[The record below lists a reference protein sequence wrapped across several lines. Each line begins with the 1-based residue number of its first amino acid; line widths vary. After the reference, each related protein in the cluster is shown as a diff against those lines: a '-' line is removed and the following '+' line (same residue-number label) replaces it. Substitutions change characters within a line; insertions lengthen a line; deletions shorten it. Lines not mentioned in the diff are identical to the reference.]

1 MRMTTIAGP
10 NRDVL
15 DMSFFQDP
23 YAVYER
29 LRAAGPVH
37 PMRTPDGIDVWV
49 ITRYEEAKEALSD
62 PRFTK
67 DFTGVPD
74 IFAQQNTGISAHEG
88 YTDILTKHMLFAD
101 PPDHTR
107 LRELSAKAF
116 TRRRVESLRPE
127 IQQIVDGL
135 LDRMASQ
142 REVDLLRTLSFPM
155 SMAVTCRLLGIPP
168 ADEDAFRVWTE
179 TIFTTNDPARMN
191 EAVRAVDQYLI
202 GVVEAKRADPADDL
216 ITSLIN
222 ARENGDR
229 LSDRELVSTCA
240 LMFVAGYETTASMVG
255 NAVLALLQNPDK
267 LAELKAD
274 PSLMPNAVDELLR
287 YDGPVNVATLRST
300 ATEVTIGDV
309 TIPKGQFVL
318 VSLISAN
325 RDGAKFP
332 DPTRLDF
339 TRPLGGSLAFGHGIH
354 YCLGAPLSRVEI
366 EVALSR
372 LLSRF
377 PNLSLARQPH
387 TLRWRNSLLVRGLSE
402 LPIRLY

>member
-1 MRMTTIAGP
+1 MTTVAGP

-29 LRAAGPVH
+29 LREVGPVH
-37 PMRTPDGIDVWV
+37 PMRTPDGIDVYV

-62 PRFTK
+62 ARFTK
-67 DFTGVPD
+67 DFSGVPE
-74 IFAQQNTGISAHEG
+74 IFAQQSTGIASHEA
-88 YTDILTKHMLFAD
+88 YTDVLTKHMLFAD

-107 LRELSAKAF
+107 LRELSSKAF
-116 TRRRVESLRPE
+116 TRRRVEGLRPE

-135 LDRMASQ
+135 LDKIAPQ

-168 ADEDAFRVWTE
+168 ADEDAFRAWTE
-179 TIFTTNDPARMN
+179 TIFTTNEPARMN
-191 EAVRAVDQYLI
+191 EAVRAVDEYLI

-216 ITSLIN
+216 ITALIN
-222 ARENGDR
+222 ARDQGDR
-229 LSDRELVSTCA
+229 LTDRELVSTCA

-255 NAVLALLQNPDK
+255 NAVLALLEHPEK

-287 YDGPVNVATLRST
+287 FDGPVNVATLRST
-300 ATEVTIGDV
+300 ATEVTVGDV

-325 RDGAKFP
+325 RDGDKFP
-332 DPTRLDF
+332 DPKALDF
-339 TRPLGGSLAFGHGIH
+339 NRPLGGSLAFGHGIH

-372 LLSRF
+372 LLTRF
-377 PNLSLARQPH
+377 PDLSLAGKAE
-387 TLRWRNSLLVRGLSE
+387 TLSWRNSLLVRGLTS

>member
-1 MRMTTIAGP
+1 
-10 NRDVL
+10 
-15 DMSFFQDP
+15 
-23 YAVYER
+23 
-29 LRAAGPVH
+29 
-37 PMRTPDGIDVWV
+37 MRTPDGIDVWV

-62 PRFTK
+62 ARFTK
-67 DFTGVPD
+67 DFAGVPE
-74 IFAQQNTGISAHEG
+74 IFEQQSTGISAHEG

-116 TRRRVESLRPE
+116 TRRRVEALRPE

-135 LDRMASQ
+135 LDRMAGQ
-142 REVDLLRTLSFPM
+142 REVDLLRALSFPM

-168 ADEDAFRVWTE
+168 ADEDAFRRWTE

-255 NAVLALLQNPDK
+255 NAVLALLENPGK

-287 YDGPVNVATLRST
+287 FDGPVNVATLRST
-300 ATEVTIGDV
+300 ATDVRIGDV

-325 RDGAKFP
+325 RDGDKFP
-332 DPTRLDF
+332 EPAQLDF

-372 LLSRF
+372 LLLRY
-377 PNLSLARQPH
+377 PNLGLAGQPS
-387 TLRWRNSLLVRGLSE
+387 TLRWRNSLLVRGLSA
-402 LPIRLY
+402 LPIRLS

>member
-1 MRMTTIAGP
+1 MTTLTGP
-10 NRDVL
+10 GREVL

-23 YAVYER
+23 YAVYDR
-29 LRAAGPVH
+29 LRVEGPVH
-37 PMRTPDGIDVWV
+37 AMRTPDGIDVWV

-62 PRFTK
+62 ARFTK
-67 DFTGVPD
+67 DFSGVPD
-74 IFAQQNTGISAHEG
+74 IFAQQSTGVSAHEG

-107 LRELSAKAF
+107 LRELAAKAF
-116 TRRRVESLRPE
+116 TRRRVEALRPE

-135 LDRMASQ
+135 LDTISAAG
-142 REVDLLRTLSFPM
+142 EVDLLRSLSFPM

-168 ADEDAFRVWTE
+168 ADEDAFRTWTE

-191 EAVRAVDQYLI
+191 EAVRGVDQYLVDVI
-202 GVVEAKRADPADDL
+202 EAKRADPADDL
-216 ITSLIN
+216 ITALIN
-222 ARENGDR
+222 AREDGDR

-255 NAVLALLQNPDK
+255 NAVLALLKNPDK

-287 YDGPVNVATLRST
+287 FDGPVNVATLRST
-300 ATEVTIGDV
+300 ATDVTVAGT

-318 VSLISAN
+318 VSLIAAN
-325 RDGAKFP
+325 RDGEKFP
-332 DPTRLDF
+332 EPARLDF

-372 LLSRF
+372 LLARF
-377 PNLSLARQPH
+377 PDLSLAREPE
-387 TLRWRNSLLVRGLSE
+387 TLQWRNSLLVRGLST
-402 LPIRLY
+402 LPIRLH

>member
-1 MRMTTIAGP
+1 MRMTTVTSP
-10 NRDVL
+10 SRDVL

-23 YAVYER
+23 YAVYDR
-29 LRAAGPVH
+29 LRQSGPVH
-37 PMRTPDGIDVWV
+37 PMRTPDGIDVWF
-49 ITRYEEAKEALSD
+49 ITHYEEAKEALSD
-62 PRFTK
+62 ARFTK
-67 DFTGVPD
+67 SFDGVPE
-74 IFAQQNTGISAHEG
+74 IFEQQNTGIAGHEA

-116 TRRRVESLRPE
+116 TRRRVEALRPE

-135 LDRMASQ
+135 LDKISDE
-142 REVDLLRTLSFPM
+142 REVDLLRTVSFPM

-179 TIFTTNDPARMN
+179 TIFTTNHPARMN
-191 EAVRAVDQYLI
+191 EAVRAVDDYL
-202 GVVEAKRADPADDL
+202 VKTVEAKRADPADDL
-216 ITSLIN
+216 ITALIN
-222 ARENGDR
+222 ARDNGDR

-255 NAVLALLQNPDK
+255 NAVLALLQRPEK
-267 LAELKAD
+267 LAEIKAD
-274 PSLMPNAVDELLR
+274 PSLLPNAVDELLR
-287 YDGPVNVATLRST
+287 FDGPVNVATLRST
-300 ATEVTIGDV
+300 ATEVQIGDT

-318 VSLISAN
+318 VSLIAAN
-325 RDGAKFP
+325 RDGEKFP
-332 DPTRLDF
+332 SPNELDF

-372 LLSRF
+372 LLTRF
-377 PNLSLARQPH
+377 PDLSLAGQPG
-387 TLRWRNSLLVRGLSE
+387 TLRWRNSLLVRGLSA
-402 LPIRLY
+402 LPIRLR

>member
-1 MRMTTIAGP
+1 MTTIAGAG
-10 NRDVL
+10 RDVL

-29 LRAAGPVH
+29 LRNAGPVH

-62 PRFTK
+62 ARFTK
-67 DFTGVPD
+67 DFAGVPE
-74 IFAQQNTGISAHEG
+74 IFAQQSTGISAHEG

-116 TRRRVESLRPE
+116 TRRRVEALRPE

-135 LDRMASQ
+135 LDRMAGQ
-142 REVDLLRTLSFPM
+142 REVDLLRALSFPM

-168 ADEDAFRVWTE
+168 ADEDAFRRWTE

-191 EAVRAVDQYLI
+191 EAVRAVDEYLV

-255 NAVLALLQNPDK
+255 NAVLALLQNPAK
-267 LAELKAD
+267 LAELKQD

-287 YDGPVNVATLRST
+287 FDGPVNVATLRST
-300 ATEVTIGDV
+300 ATEVRIGDV
-309 TIPKGQFVL
+309 TIPQGQFVL

-325 RDGAKFP
+325 RDGEKFP
-332 DPTRLDF
+332 DPDRLDF

-372 LLSRF
+372 LLARY
-377 PNLSLARQPH
+377 PNLSLARQPS
-387 TLRWRNSLLVRGLSE
+387 TLRWRNSLLVRGLSA
-402 LPIRLY
+402 LPILLN

>member
-1 MRMTTIAGP
+1 MSTAIVGGP
-10 NRDVL
+10 SRDVL
-15 DMSFFQDP
+15 DMTFFQDP
-23 YAVYER
+23 YAVYDR
-29 LRAAGPVH
+29 LRQTGPVH

-67 DFTGVPD
+67 DFAGVPE
-74 IFAQQNTGISAHEG
+74 IFAQQSTQISAHEA

-116 TRRRVESLRPE
+116 TRRRVEALRPE

-135 LDRMASQ
+135 LDKMAAQ

-168 ADEDAFRVWTE
+168 ADEDAFRQWTE
-179 TIFTTNDPARMN
+179 TIFTTNEPTRMN

-202 GVVEAKRADPADDL
+202 GAIEAKRSEPADDL
-216 ITSLIN
+216 ITALIN
-222 ARENGDR
+222 AREDGDR

-255 NAVLALLQNPDK
+255 NAVLALLEHPEK
-267 LAELKAD
+267 LAEVKAD

-287 YDGPVNVATLRST
+287 FDGPVNVATLRST
-300 ATEVTIGDV
+300 ATEVQVGDV

-325 RDGAKFP
+325 RDGTKFP
-332 DPTRLDF
+332 EPEQLDF

-372 LLSRF
+372 LLHRF
-377 PNLSLARQPH
+377 PNLSLAKPPS
-387 TLRWRNSLLVRGLSE
+387 TLKWRNSLLVRGLTA